1 MPLTRIESKAAL
13 KHVVV
18 TVLYQRDDGPLMQS
32 LTNEGIDNI
41 NDLMLLESDMAQ
53 VPCSRWDS
61 FRYQSRSARTT
72 DSLLCLR

>member
-18 TVLYQRDDGPLMQS
+18 TVLYQDGPLMRS

-41 NDLMLLESDMAQ
+41 NDLMLL
-53 VPCSRWDS
+53 
-61 FRYQSRSARTT
+61 RSVMKLKYPAADGTLSAIRAGQHGPLT
-72 DSLLCLR
+72 SLLCLR